1 MKIAYCKY
9 IWRTYGYEWGEE
21 EKKVG
26 MMWAGVQIY
35 ACFVTAL
42 LFYQG
47 ILQVDWKIVLP
58 SIYRQK
64 QKRRRESLKHP
75 HARPLGTVS
84 HHKSEFLW
92 LSKAACD
99 EEPIWGCVIFSSH
112 KTCISKTYF
121 LFLKACVGCLF
132 AGKGPWHAAVPQS
145 SSGMRFAPS
154 NTDPWRWRC

>member
-1 MKIAYCKY
+1 MHVLSQYYYFIRASYKLTERSFYHPF
-9 IWRTYGYEWGEE
+9 TGET
-21 EKKVG
+21 KK
-26 MMWAGVQIY
+26 
-35 ACFVTAL
+35 
-42 LFYQG
+42 
-47 ILQVDWKIVLP
+47 K
-58 SIYRQK
+58 
-64 QKRRRESLKHP
+64 RESLKHP
-75 HARPLGTVS
+75 HAQPLGTVS

-121 LFLKACVGCLF
+121 LSLKACVGCLF
-132 AGKGPWHAAVPQS
+132 AGKGPWHAAAPQS